1 MMTGGERERTPAVCG
16 VAEATGAGGDSWE
29 LLRGRMVEPGSILAC
44 HAGLST
50 SMDVKELEQEVREG
64 RMDPECLLKLL
75 VRQQRELAET
85 QRKLGEAQERI
96 RTL

>member
-1 MMTGGERERTPAVCG
+1 
-16 VAEATGAGGDSWE
+16 
-29 LLRGRMVEPGSILAC
+29 
-44 HAGLST
+44 
-50 SMDVKELEQEVREG
+50 MDVKELEQEVREG